1 MSILSAPGT
10 TDPAVLRDAVALA
23 HRIGKDTAAVHA
35 ADVDREGRFP
45 KETVDAFRAEQLLG
59 ALVPTELGGLGHDL
73 RTTAA
78 IVRTVARYC
87 ASSAM
92 ILAMH
97 HIQVASLVRHGRS
110 DALRDYARRVAA
122 EQLLLAS
129 ATTEVGIGGNTRNSS
144 CFVERVGDEGPG
156 QTFKVTKQ
164 APVISYGQYADA
176 IFTTAR
182 RAEDSP
188 ASDQVLVVCE
198 AGSVHLTPL
207 SGWDTM
213 GFRGTC
219 SLGFTLEATGDAA
232 LIHDDSFGDVSAQ
245 TMLPV
250 AHLLWA
256 SLWLGLAEE
265 ASWRAQRFVQKAARK
280 NPGQTPPASTRLA
293 ALMVTRQEFAASV
306 DSMMTRYEQLQDD
319 PDALGSVDFM
329 VAINTLKISASTEVV
344 DVVNQALLICGIQG
358 YREDTEFSLGR
369 LLRDAHGAA
378 VMVNNDRIAGN
389 TAQLALMQREF

>member
-1 MSILSAPGT
+1 MTSTMS
-10 TDPAVLRDAVALA
+10 VEDATALG
-23 HRIGKDTAAVHA
+23 HRIGRETAAVHA
-35 ADVDREGRFP
+35 ADVDVQARFP
-45 KETVDAFRAEQLLG
+45 KETIDAFRAAGLLG

-73 RTTAA
+73 RTAA
-78 IVRTVARYC
+78 AVVRTVGRYC

-97 HIQVASLVRHGRS
+97 HIQVACLVRHGRS
-110 DALRDYARRVAA
+110 EALRDYARRVAA

-129 ATTEVGIGGNTRNSS
+129 ATTEIGIGGNTRNSS
-144 CFVERVGDEGPG
+144 CYVERDADGVPPG
-156 QTFKVTKQ
+156 QFRLTKQ

-182 RAEDSP
+182 RDADSP

-198 AGSVHLTPL
+198 AGAVTLEPL

-219 SLGFTLEATGDAA
+219 SLGFTLTATGDAA
-232 LIHDDSFGDVSAQ
+232 LVHDDPFGDISAQ
-245 TMLPV
+245 TMLPT
-250 AHLLWA
+250 AHLLWS

-280 NPGQTPPASTRLA
+280 DPGTTPPGAARLA
-293 ALMVTRQEFAASV
+293 ALMVTRQEFSAAV
-306 DSMMTRYEQLQDD
+306 DSLMTRYLSIMDD
-319 PDALGSVDFM
+319 PDATSAVDFM

-358 YREDTEFSLGR
+358 YREDTEYSLGR
-369 LLRDAHGAA
+369 ILRDAHGAA

-389 TAQLALMQREF
+389 TAQLALVQRES

>member
-1 MSILSAPGT
+1 MAAPG
-10 TDPAVLRDAVALA
+10 LSVAEATALG
-23 HRIGKDTAAVHA
+23 HRIGRETAAIHA
-35 ADVDREGRFP
+35 ADVDLQARFP
-45 KETVDAFRAEQLLG
+45 KETIDALRAERLLG
-59 ALVPTELGGLGHDL
+59 ALVPVELGGLGHDL
-73 RTTAA
+73 RTAA
-78 IVRTVARYC
+78 AVVRTVGRYC

-97 HIQVASLVRHGRS
+97 HIQVACLVRHGRS
-110 DALRDYARRVAA
+110 EALRAYAGRVAA

-129 ATTEVGIGGNTRNSS
+129 ATTEIGIGGNTRNSS
-144 CFVERVGDEGPG
+144 CHVERSGE
-156 QTFKVTKQ
+156 TFTLTKQ
-164 APVISYGQYADA
+164 APVISYGQYAEA

-182 RAEDSP
+182 RDADAP

-198 AGSVHLTPL
+198 TPSLTLTPI

-219 SLGFTLEATGDAA
+219 SLGFTLEASGDAA
-232 LIHDDSFGDVSAQ
+232 LILDDPFGDISAQ
-245 TMLPV
+245 TMLPT
-250 AHLLWA
+250 AHLLWS

-280 NPGQTPPASTRLA
+280 DPGTVPPGATRLA

-306 DSMMTRYEQLQDD
+306 DSLMTRYLSIVDD
-319 PDALGSVDFM
+319 PDETSAVDFM

-358 YREDTEFSLGR
+358 YREDSEYSMGR
-369 LLRDAHGAA
+369 ILRDAHGAA

-389 TAQLALMQREF
+389 TAQLALVQREL

>member
-1 MSILSAPGT
+1 MGAPGMSLAEAT
-10 TDPAVLRDAVALA
+10 ALG
-23 HRIGKDTAAVHA
+23 HRIGRETAAMHA
-35 ADVDREGRFP
+35 ADVDVQARFP
-45 KETVDAFRAEQLLG
+45 RETIDALRAEGLLG

-73 RTTAA
+73 RTAA
-78 IVRTVARYC
+78 AVVRTVGRYC

-97 HIQVASLVRHGRS
+97 HIQVACLVRHGRS
-110 DALRDYARRVAA
+110 EALRAYARRVAA

-129 ATTEVGIGGNTRNSS
+129 ATTEIGIGGNTRNSS
-144 CFVERVGDEGPG
+144 CYVERDGGAF
-156 QTFKVTKQ
+156 TLTKQ
-164 APVISYGQYADA
+164 APVISYGQYAEA

-182 RAEDSP
+182 RDADAP

-198 AGSVHLTPL
+198 TPSLTLTPI

-219 SLGFTLEATGDAA
+219 SLGFTLEASGDAA
-232 LIHDDSFGDVSAQ
+232 LILDDPFGDISAQ
-245 TMLPV
+245 TMLPT
-250 AHLLWA
+250 AHLLWS

-265 ASWRAQRFVQKAARK
+265 ASWRAQRFVQRAARK
-280 NPGQTPPASTRLA
+280 DPGTVPPGAIRLA
-293 ALMVTRQEFAASV
+293 ALMVTRQEFAATV
-306 DSMMTRYEQLQDD
+306 DSLMTRYLSILDD
-319 PDALGSVDFM
+319 PEQTSAVDFM

-358 YREDTEFSLGR
+358 YREDSEYALGR
-369 LLRDAHGAA
+369 ILRDAHGAA

-389 TAQLALMQREF
+389 TAQLALVQREI

>member
-1 MSILSAPGT
+1 MT
-10 TDPAVLRDAVALA
+10 TTTTSTITVADAAALG
-23 HRIGKDTAAVHA
+23 HRIGKEVAAVHA

-45 KETVDAFRAEQLLG
+45 KETVDAFRAEGLLG
-59 ALVPTELGGLGHDL
+59 GLVPTELGGLGHDL
-73 RTTAA
+73 RATSA
-78 IVRTVARYC
+78 IVRSVARYC

-110 DALRDYARRVAA
+110 EALRDFARRVAA

-129 ATTEVGIGGNTRNSS
+129 ATTEMGIGGNTRNSS
-144 CFVERVGDEGPG
+144 CYVEREGDA
-156 QTFKVTKQ
+156 FRVTKQ

-176 IFTTAR
+176 IFVTAR

-188 ASDQVLVVCE
+188 ASDQVLVVAE
-198 AGSVHLTPL
+198 SSAVSLTPL
-207 SGWDTM
+207 SGWDTF

-219 SLGFTLEATGDAA
+219 SLGFTLEASGDAA
-232 LIHDDSFGDVSAQ
+232 LIHDDSFGDISAQ

-250 AHLLWA
+250 AHLVWS

-265 ASWRAQRFVQKAARK
+265 ASWRAQRYVQKAARK
-280 NPGQTPPASTRLA
+280 APGQTPPGATRLA

-306 DSMMTRYEQLQDD
+306 DSMMSRYERVMDD
-319 PDALGSVDFM
+319 PDETGSVDFM

-358 YREDTEFSLGR
+358 YREDSEFTLGR
-369 LLRDAHGAA
+369 ILRDAHGAA

-389 TAQLALMQREF
+389 TAQLALMQRER